1 MAPIPPGEMPAM
13 NAVATAVEDQKAVFR
28 LDVEYQHAI
37 KVHDVAT
44 IKRIHADDMIL
55 VLGNGTVRTGAEL
68 EENARK
74 RTRTYEKQDVIEG
87 TRKVRVWGDTAMVT
101 ALLWLKGTVPDG
113 APFDYKLWFSD
124 TYVRIG
130 GRWRYAFGQASL
142 PLS

>member
-1 MAPIPPGEMPAM
+1 MSAM
-13 NAVATAVEDQKAVFR
+13 NAVATAVEDEKAVFQ

-55 VLGNGTVRTGAEL
+55 ILGNGTVRTGADL

-74 RTRTYEKQDVIEG
+74 RTQTYEKREVIEG
-87 TRKVRVWGDTAMVT
+87 TRKVRVWGDTAVVT
-101 ALLWLKGTVPDG
+101 ALLWLKGTGPGD

-124 TYVRIG
+124 TYVRID

>member
-1 MAPIPPGEMPAM
+1 M
-13 NAVATAVEDQKAVFR
+13 NTVATAVEDEKAVFQ

-87 TRKVRVWGDTAMVT
+87 TRKVRVWGDTAVVT
-101 ALLWLKGTVPDG
+101 ALLWLKGTGSDG